1 MLSVQWNARPLPA
14 VWWGKRMEN
23 GIWSATKPA
32 LRWMWKDHD
41 SLYVALWKLR
51 LRVMKPSAK
60 MPNAPA
66 QAPAKA
72 AHEAGKN

>member
-1 MLSVQWNARPLPA
+1 
-14 VWWGKRMEN
+14 MEN

-32 LRWMWKDHD
+32 WRWMWKDHD

-60 MPNAPA
+60 MPN
-66 QAPAKA
+66 KK
-72 AHEAGKN
+72 GTK